1 MTIIKDNVF
10 CDYCLKSNSF
20 EGFNQNEFNK
30 LYDNLKENENI
41 LKEKIIIENISFAGC
56 GMKAHGYI
64 GVLEILESLNLLK
77 NISFLCM

>member
-41 LKEKIIIENISFAGC
+41 LKEKYDLVKIQPVDMFPHTQHVENVILLVL
-56 GMKAHGYI
+56 KAQ
-64 GVLEILESLNLLK
+64 
-77 NISFLCM
+77 